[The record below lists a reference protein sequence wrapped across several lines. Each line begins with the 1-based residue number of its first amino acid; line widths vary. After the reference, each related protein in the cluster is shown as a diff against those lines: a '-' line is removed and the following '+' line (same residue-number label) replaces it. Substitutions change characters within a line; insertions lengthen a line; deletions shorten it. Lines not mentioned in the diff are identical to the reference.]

1 MIVRCPRCRAEF
13 RLLDYPAEGRVVKYL
28 CPGCSEIVPVDLEL
42 DEVRSS
48 SSSSSFRAL
57 RRRRVV
63 LVADDSE
70 EVRLECERLLTEAG
84 YQVATVANG
93 EEALRRIRDEHPD
106 AVLLDLLM
114 PKMTGF
120 DVLRELSQDERVRE
134 TPVLAMSGVYKES
147 IVDFLQQ
154 MGARGFL
161 DKANMAATLVFRIQ
175 AMLPARAAGD

>member
-13 RLLDYPAEGRVVKYL
+13 RRVDYPAEGRVVKYL
-28 CPGCSEIVPVDLEL
+28 CPGCGEIVPIDLEL

-48 SSSSSFRAL
+48 SSSSSFRA
-57 RRRRVV
+57 RKRRRVV

-70 EVRLECERLLTEAG
+70 DLRLECERLLTAAG
-84 YQVATVANG
+84 YRVATAADG
-93 EEALRRIRDEHPD
+93 EEALRRIREEHPD

-114 PKMTGF
+114 PRMTGF
-120 DVLRELSQDERVRE
+120 DVLRELRQDERLRE

-147 IVDFLQQ
+147 IVEFLQH

-161 DKANMAATLVFRIQ
+161 DKAHVAATLVFRIQ
-175 AMLPARAAGD
+175 ALLPAQAAGD